1 MFSVRLTGGIA
12 AGKTTLSNLFA
23 DLGVP
28 IVDTDIISRELLE
41 PGEPGFEQ
49 VCEHFGNSILGPDQ
63 RIDRARLREIVF
75 NSPDEKSWLEDTLHP
90 LIYRRSQEAILEHAD
105 AHYVLVVVPLLFETD
120 FQQLVDRVLVIDC
133 PPEIQLKRLMQRDNI
148 DEELARKMIAQQM
161 SNAERLARAH
171 DIIDNGDTTVNLE
184 ARVRALHELYLEL
197 ARK

>member
-1 MFSVRLTGGIA
+1 M
-12 AGKTTLSNLFA
+12 
-23 DLGVP
+23 
-28 IVDTDIISRELLE
+28 
-41 PGEPGFEQ
+41 
-49 VCEHFGNSILGPDQ
+49 
-63 RIDRARLREIVF
+63 
-75 NSPDEKSWLEDTLHP
+75 
-90 LIYRRSQEAILEHAD
+90 IYRRSQEAILEHAD